1 MSRALSL
8 QWIKAVDS
16 GDQYRLLARI
26 GVTGRESCL
35 FAAAC
40 LDMAIRAAARRRQDV
55 WESSYVA
62 YAYAHLKEAEAETA
76 VYGVETT
83 WGITWTLLSGSCSGR
98 PPNKRRQQM
107 GSHVADQAGVL
118 VDLVGPRPGI
128 QEIDPAWRTSTVL
141 ALAKSIYADK
151 AWGACPVLADAL
163 MDAGMPEHY
172 GGLAYLRGPRRKFR
186 GCWILDRILEKR

>member
-1 MSRALSL
+1 ML
-8 QWIKAVDS
+8 
-16 GDQYRLLARI
+16 
-26 GVTGRESCL
+26 GVIERESRL

-55 WESSYVA
+55 WESSSYVA
-62 YAYAHLKEAEAETA
+62 YACAHLKEAEAETA
-76 VYGVETT
+76 VYGAGTMWGVT
-83 WGITWTLLSGSCSGR
+83 WILLSSSCSGR
-98 PPNKRRQQM
+98 PSKRRQQM

-118 VDLVGPRPGI
+118 VDLVGPGPGI

-141 ALAKSIYADK
+141 ALAGSIYADK